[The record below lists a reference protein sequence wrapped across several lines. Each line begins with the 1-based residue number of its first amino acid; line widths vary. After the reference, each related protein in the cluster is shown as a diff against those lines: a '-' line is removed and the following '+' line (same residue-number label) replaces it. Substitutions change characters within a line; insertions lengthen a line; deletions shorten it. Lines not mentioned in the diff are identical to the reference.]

1 MAHQSREEFSKYYE
15 SIRKRTRSVATCI
28 PEERIT
34 PGDLVR
40 HIAAAERWAWAE
52 NVKGRPS
59 RYPGHGPEL
68 AEGKA
73 AVLEYLNRAYTWPL
87 SDSQISRLPT
97 MVTVAVVIRGIPP
110 KVNFVVRPLLR
121 VFIRY
126 IRYIVSG
133 PCLSIIRYIV
143 PKIALCSG

>member
-15 SIRKRTRSVATCI
+15 SIRKRTRSVVTCI
-28 PEERIT
+28 PEERIEDSPREGRFT

-73 AVLEYLNRAYTWPL
+73 AVLEYLNRTTSW
-87 SDSQISRLPT
+87 I
-97 MVTVAVVIRGIPP
+97 
-110 KVNFVVRPLLR
+110 
-121 VFIRY
+121 
-126 IRYIVSG
+126 
-133 PCLSIIRYIV
+133 
-143 PKIALCSG
+143 